1 MVRYSMPT
9 ACSEAARRAALVL
22 LILSALLLG
31 CGKHGRVANAPGEE
45 PLVLPKEWPTG
56 LSEPLKITDQLTLA
70 IPLQYLRDAIYHGKA
85 RKALLTVQSDRAE
98 AQFDFF
104 LPDYSGY
111 TLQNFRSDSDEDKVE
126 VVYLHAGDPHE
137 ADTDAAGEYPPNML
151 KRALRDFLNPS
162 AYQDQFGL
170 RCYEDRDPSGR
181 RTCYGRRS
189 ADEDIV
195 LYTKVPP
202 YAEGDTF
209 PVMQARYFSK
219 RYGGVRIAWRS
230 HVKNLPRWHDIDTQ
244 IWKFIRAWQVQPGQ
258 AAAAAPSAPAN
269 PPLGPP
275 PLTRQ

>member
-1 MVRYSMPT
+1 MGRYSMPT
-9 ACSEAARRAALVL
+9 ACSEAAGRTTL
-22 LILSALLLG
+22 ALLLVGALLAG
-31 CGKHGRVANAPGEE
+31 CGKQARMATGPVEE
-45 PLVLPKEWPTG
+45 RQELPKEWPQG
-56 LSEPLKITDQLTLA
+56 SSEPLKITDQLTIA
-70 IPLQYLRDAIYHGKA
+70 IPLKYVRAAIYHGRA
-85 RKALLTVQSDRAE
+85 RKALLTVQSDRSE
-98 AQFDFF
+98 AQFEFF
-104 LPDYSGY
+104 LPEYSGY
-111 TLQNFRSDSDEDKVE
+111 TLENYRSDSDENKVE

-170 RCYEDRDPSGR
+170 RCYEDREPSGR

-230 HVKNLPRWHDIDTQ
+230 HVKNLPRWYDIDTQ
-244 IWKFIRAWQVQPGQ
+244 IWKFIDEWQVQPAQ
-258 AAAAAPSAPAN
+258 EPPASSPQSPAPQPAK
-269 PPLGPP
+269 
-275 PLTRQ
+275 